1 MYFKDEINDLP
12 KQIIY
17 KKDGYIYNYV
27 LIECPPPMFNGIEL
41 MDMDFEITGKDGH
54 EFSTKKYSYELYYT
68 DEPKGPEVAIG
79 IVSVLPEKAKFP
91 VKGKAVPKESLKI
104 PEIEKIKLE
113 KGNVKIEDINKLS
126 KDKIKKKQ
134 FSQ

>member
-1 MYFKDEINDLP
+1 MDDDEAYNKALEDKMQALSTTQNETWNVVKNIPQSIWNDVKTTFDIN
-12 KQIIY
+12 
-17 KKDGYIYNYV
+17 
-27 LIECPPPMFNGIEL
+27 
-41 MDMDFEITGKDGH
+41 
-54 EFSTKKYSYELYYT
+54 
-68 DEPKGPEVAIG
+68 
-79 IVSVLPEKAKFP
+79 KAKDWCLNPDMTLDDAQKWSESAINTAMLFEGMKSIAKGKLP